1 MDVFSFLVVASSSF
15 ETVDSYAF
23 VSADETAYLDVADGI
38 AEAEDYVAFVLAA
51 YDLASTDAEKSE
63 SRKE

>member
-23 VSADETAYLDVADGI
+23 VSADETAYLDAADGGRGLHL
-38 AEAEDYVAFVLAA
+38 ALAA

-63 SRKE
+63 FRKE

>member
-23 VSADETAYLDVADGI
+23 VSANETAYLDAG
-38 AEAEDYVAFVLAA
+38 
-51 YDLASTDAEKSE
+51 
-63 SRKE
+63 RKTTWL